1 MRSLSEI
8 RESPNYERLKHSVEA
23 KACGKDCLAMGIM
36 LLIFTLLLCIPGSDA
51 ADVFILWLLYLFG
64 ILPLFLYTLYKL
76 LEIFLHID
84 CYSFT
89 EVVLDQPRQ
98 GYKGAMYFTVILR
111 DRQGRE
117 LEMDTRQI
125 FSRGNPNFEDYV
137 NQRAL
142 IGYNDKT
149 ERVVVVKKLP

>member
-1 MRSLSEI
+1 MRALSEI
-8 RESPNYERLKHSVEA
+8 RESPNYEQLKTSVEA
-23 KACGKDCLAMGIM
+23 KSCAQECLVSIFF
-36 LLIFTLLLCIPGSDA
+36 LIVFAIPL
-51 ADVFILWLLYLFG
+51 FIGENTSKTFMLWLMELFG
-64 ILPLFLYTLYKL
+64 FLPLFLYTLYKL
-76 LEIFLHID
+76 IEIFLWID

-89 EVVLDQPRQ
+89 EVVLDRPQQ

-117 LEMDTRQI
+117 LEVDTRQI
-125 FSRGNPNFEDYV
+125 FSRSSPSFEDYV